1 MSEALDERR
10 RRLIHRSL
18 YTGMKETDLVLGAF
32 ARRYVPDFT
41 PEQLDRYERLLEAG
55 DPVILDWVMGRDTVP
70 PEYDSDVMALLKS
83 FRKPS

>member
-1 MSEALDERR
+1 MSQALDERR

-32 ARRYVPDFT
+32 AQRHVPDFSA
-41 PEQLDRYERLLEAG
+41 EQLDRYEHLLQAG

-70 PEYDSDVMALLKS
+70 AEYDTDVMTLLKN
-83 FRKPS
+83 FRNPS

>member
-1 MSEALDERR
+1 MSQALDERR

-32 ARRYVPDFT
+32 ARHHVPDFSA
-41 PEQLDRYERLLEAG
+41 EQLDRYEHLLEAG

-70 PEYDSDVMALLKS
+70 AEYDTDVMTLLKN
-83 FRKPS
+83 FRNLS